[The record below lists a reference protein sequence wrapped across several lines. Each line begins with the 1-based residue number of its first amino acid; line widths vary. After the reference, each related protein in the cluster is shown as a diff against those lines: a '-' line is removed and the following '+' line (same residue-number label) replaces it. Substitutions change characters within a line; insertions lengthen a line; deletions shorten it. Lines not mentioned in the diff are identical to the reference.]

1 MNETIG
7 TRLKELRLQK
17 DYTQEYVG
25 NIIGVSKQT
34 LYKYE
39 NGIVTNIPSD
49 KIEALAKV
57 YGVTPEYIMGW
68 ATPSSEP
75 DRPSYYADPETAEV
89 AERLRTQ
96 PGMRM
101 LFDAS
106 KDAKPEDLQYAADLL
121 KRLKGNE

>member
-68 ATPSSEP
+68 AAPSSEP

-121 KRLKGNE
+121 KRLKGDD

>member
-1 MNETIG
+1 MGKDIG
-7 TRLKELRLQK
+7 TLIKDRRIELKLTLE
-17 DYTQEYVG
+17 DIG
-25 NIIGVSKQT
+25 NAVGVSKSTVQRW
-34 LYKYE
+34 E
-39 NGIVTNIPSD
+39 SGQITNMRRD
-49 KIEALAKV
+49 KIDALAKV
-57 YGVTPEYIMGW
+57 LGLSPLMFVDHS
-68 ATPSSEP
+68 APSPEP

-121 KRLKGNE
+121 KRLKGDD